1 MGALADAEANSGEKA
16 RAAFGGREV
25 PGKIVV
31 GVDSMR
37 VVLEADRTFGSLGFG
52 MATSAKVD

>member
-1 MGALADAEANSGEKA
+1 MGALADAEAKAGEKA

-25 PGKIVV
+25 PGKMVV
-31 GVDSMR
+31 DADPTR

-52 MATSAKVD
+52 MATSAKVN